1 MPAAERRRASE
12 DIYAGTA
19 RWLIYIALAAMGV
32 TLAIYIA
39 ADPGRVF
46 AELSAAMEG
55 KLKVWHPN
63 APQDQWAL
71 YAVMFTNT
79 IVIIALLPALPR
91 LARERPAAAGAAL
104 AVLVILVLAALGIVT
119 VKE

>member
-1 MPAAERRRASE
+1 MPASERRRASE
-12 DIYAGTA
+12 DTYAGAA

-32 TLAIYIA
+32 TLVIYIA

-46 AELSAAMEG
+46 AELGKAMEG
-55 KLKVWHPN
+55 ELKVWHPN
-63 APQDQWAL
+63 APQDLWAL
-71 YAVMFTNT
+71 YAIMFTNT
-79 IVIIALLPALPR
+79 IVIIALLAALPR
-91 LARERPAAAGAAL
+91 LARERPAAAGVAL